1 MDHDK
6 LNRLLQLVEDSSVTE
21 IEYAESDWRVK
32 LIRGQQAGEVS
43 PRRRAEPLASAL
55 EADKPRNS
63 PSVEIEPAASR
74 RVITAGMT
82 GTFYRA
88 PAPDQSPFVA
98 IGDIVQEGQ
107 TVAVVEAMKLLNS
120 IEADCSGRVAE
131 IFVEDGTPVTPD
143 TALFAIQ
150 SLEAADV

>member
-6 LNRLLQLVEDSSVTE
+6 LNRLLQLVESYSVTE

-43 PRRRAEPLASAL
+43 PRPRAEHLASAPQ
-55 EADKPRNS
+55 ADQPRNS
-63 PSVEIEPAASR
+63 PSVGIEPAAR
-74 RVITAGMT
+74 RHVVTAGMT

-88 PAPDQSPFVA
+88 PAPDQPPFVT
-98 IGDIVQEGQ
+98 IGNIVQEGQ
-107 TVAVVEAMKLLNS
+107 TIAVVEAMKLLNS
-120 IEADCSGRVAE
+120 IEADCSGHLAE
-131 IFVEDGTPVTPD
+131 IFVEDGTAVTPD

>member
-6 LNRLLQLVEDSSVTE
+6 LNRLLQLVEGSSVSE
-21 IEYAESDWRVK
+21 IEYAEADWRVK
-32 LIRGQQAGEVS
+32 LICGQQAGVS
-43 PRRRAEPLASAL
+43 SSQPSHGPLASAPQ
-55 EADKPRNS
+55 EDQPRNL
-63 PSVEIEPAASR
+63 PSVGVEAAAGR
-74 RVITAGMT
+74 HVITAGMT

-88 PAPDQSPFVA
+88 PSPDQPPFVA
-98 IGDIVQEGQ
+98 IGDVVQVGQ
-107 TVAVVEAMKLLNS
+107 TIAVVEAMKLLNA
-120 IEADCSGRVAE
+120 IEADYSGRVAE